1 MTAIAELA
9 FPLFTIDFEASSLEH
24 MSYPIEIGIA
34 RWDGPGSCIA
44 GWSSL
49 IIPTKQ
55 WCASQSWTK
64 EAQELHGL
72 SPPDLAHGIPPASAL
87 TLANRLANERTAYCD
102 GGSYD
107 MYWLPR
113 LSVAASK
120 SPDFSLGSWG
130 GLIDMLSTCDQETIT
145 EWLEDNPSIHR
156 ARPDAER
163 LLRALA
169 YAAGETPAI
178 VDIQL

>member
-1 MTAIAELA
+1 M
-9 FPLFTIDFEASSLEH
+9 
-24 MSYPIEIGIA
+24 
-34 RWDGPGSCIA
+34 
-44 GWSSL
+44 
-49 IIPTKQ
+49 
-55 WCASQSWTK
+55 
-64 EAQELHGL
+64 

-107 MYWLPR
+107 MYWLTR